1 MTYWESYS
9 YTDPIAQALTSEFGT
24 TFGLY
29 NTGGG
34 CICLHA
40 ILEGGMYVLVGNGVD
55 GPLWDSDD
63 DRWGSVPHHG
73 GYGVG
78 IYREESGDTLAHA
91 EDHRAETGGDVIALV
106 RRAIGLIASGTDDEY
121 ACWTRTVDGVVGVE
135 MWRK

>member
-1 MTYWESYS
+1 MTHWDSYS
-9 YTDPIAQALTSEFGT
+9 YTEPIAAALTAEFGT
-24 TFGLY
+24 EFDLY

-40 ILEGGMYVLVGNGVD
+40 MLEGGMYVLIGSGID
-55 GPLWDSDD
+55 GPLWDSDE
-63 DRWGSVPHHG
+63 REGVPYGG

-91 EDHRAETGGDVIALV
+91 QDHRAETGAVVIDLV
-106 RRAIGLIASGTDDEY
+106 KRAIGLIASGTDDLY
-121 ACWTRTVDGVVGVE
+121 PCWISAGDGTVTLE

>member
-1 MTYWESYS
+1 MTYWESYA
-9 YTDPIAQALTSEFGT
+9 YTDPIAEALTAEFGT
-24 TFGLY
+24 EFGLY

-34 CICLHA
+34 CLCLHA
-40 ILEGGMYVLVGNGVD
+40 TLEGGMYVLIGSGID
-55 GPLWDSDD
+55 GPLWDNE
-63 DRWGSVPHHG
+63 DRATVPHGG

-91 EDHRAETGGDVIALV
+91 QDHRAETGGDVIVLV
-106 RRAIGLIASGTDDEY
+106 RRAIGLIASSTDEQY